1 MSLPISKA
9 ADKIM
14 NTNVKAD
21 KVAAVRMSD
30 VKKSFGGVH
39 ALRGVSL
46 TIQPGTIHALV
57 GENGAGKSTLLK
69 ILQGVLS
76 PTEGTIEVFG
86 ERMTENSPENSRR
99 LGIEMIF
106 QDLSLIPSL
115 SVAQNIFLNRE
126 PRRMTLLV
134 DERREIAQAADIIGQ
149 LNLRVD
155 TRTPVS
161 ELSPGQA
168 QLTEIAKAIHQKARV
183 LILDEPTSSL
193 SAQEADT
200 LFGMLR
206 KLTAAGTAVVY
217 VSHRMTEIM
226 TIADEITILRDGQN
240 VTSGKTSDFTLDSI
254 VQNMVGKR
262 VTGFQY
268 QARPID
274 RSGAPALKVRDLSG
288 PSGKPEHVSF
298 EVHKGEIVGIAGLMG
313 AGRSELARLLFG
325 VDRRKGG
332 SVELDGRPL
341 EFRSPADAIK
351 AGIVLVPE
359 SRHDEGLI
367 VEHSVGHNLGLP
379 QVDQMVRGPFIDRRR
394 ESSLNAELISRL
406 RIKTP
411 NAENKVRN
419 LSGGNQQKIVI
430 AKWLAT
436 DPSVVILDEPTAG
449 VDIGS
454 KAEIVELIR
463 NVASSGKSVI
473 VISSEPA
480 ELLATSDRIL
490 VMSNG
495 KLAREIERDEIEG
508 WAENAGDETQSP
520 LIRRE
525 LGLQVAIQK
534 ASQNVH

>member
-1 MSLPISKA
+1 MKPQSITES
-9 ADKIM
+9 
-14 NTNVKAD
+14 
-21 KVAAVRMSD
+21 VAAVRMSD
-30 VKKSFGGVH
+30 VRKSFGGVH

-69 ILQGVLS
+69 ILQGVVT
-76 PTEGTIEVFG
+76 PTEGSIEVFG
-86 ERMTENSPENSRR
+86 EHMSSNTPENSRR

-106 QDLSLIPSL
+106 QDLSLIPTL

-126 PRRMTLLV
+126 PRRLSILV
-134 DERREIAQAADIIGQ
+134 DERREIAQAAEIIRQ

-155 TRTPVS
+155 PRTPVS

-168 QLTEIAKAIHQKARV
+168 QLTEIAKAIHQKARI

-206 KLTAAGTAVVY
+206 KLTAAGTAVIY

-240 VTSGKTSDFTLDSI
+240 VTSGRTSEFTLDSI
-254 VQNMVGKR
+254 VQHMVGKR

-268 QARPID
+268 QARPIN
-274 RSGAPALKVRDLSG
+274 RSDNPALTVRGLSG
-288 PSGKPEHVSF
+288 PSGKPSDVSF
-298 EVHKGEIVGIAGLMG
+298 DVHKGEIVGIAGLLG

-325 VDRRKGG
+325 VDKKTAGT
-332 SVELDGRPL
+332 VELSGRAV
-341 EFRSPADAIK
+341 EFKSPSDAIK

-359 SRHDEGLI
+359 SRHDEGLV
-367 VEHSVGHNLGLP
+367 VEHSVGENLGLP
-379 QVDQMVRGPFIDRRR
+379 QIDQLVRGPFIDRRR
-394 ESSLNAELISRL
+394 EGSLTSDLIKQL

-411 NAENKVRN
+411 SAENKVRN

-436 DPSVVILDEPTAG
+436 NPSVVILDEPTAG

-454 KAEIVELIR
+454 KSEIVELIR
-463 NVASSGKSVI
+463 SVASSGKSVI

-490 VMSNG
+490 VMNNG
-495 KLAREIERDEIEG
+495 RLAREIERDEIES
-508 WAENAGDETQSP
+508 WATSAGDETQSP
-520 LIRRE
+520 LIRTE

-534 ASQNVH
+534 ATQNVH

>member
-1 MSLPISKA
+1 MTTTTQTH
-9 ADKIM
+9 D
-14 NTNVKAD
+14 
-21 KVAAVRMSD
+21 VAAVRMSD
-30 VKKSFGGVH
+30 IRKSYGGVH

-46 TIQPGTIHALV
+46 TIRPGTIHALV

-69 ILQGVLS
+69 ILQGVVT

-86 ERMTENSPENSRR
+86 EHMSVSTPENSRR
-99 LGIEMIF
+99 LGVEMIF

-115 SVAQNIFLNRE
+115 SVAQNVFLNRE
-126 PRRMTLLV
+126 PKRMGMLV
-134 DERREIAQAADIIGQ
+134 DERKEIALAAEIIHE
-149 LNLRVD
+149 LNLMVD
-155 TRTPVS
+155 PRTPVA

-168 QLTEIAKAIHQKARV
+168 QLTEIAKAISQNARV

-193 SAQEADT
+193 SAQEVET
-200 LFGMLR
+200 LFGRLR
-206 KLTAAGTAVVY
+206 KLTAAGTAIIY

-240 VTSGKTSDFTLDSI
+240 VTSGKVSDLTLDAI
-254 VQNMVGKR
+254 VQHMVGKR
-262 VTGFQY
+262 VSGFEYRPHPVDRTGE
-268 QARPID
+268 
-274 RSGAPALKVRDLSG
+274 PALRVRGLSG
-288 PSGKPEHVSF
+288 DKGKPAEVSF
-298 EVHKGEIVGIAGLMG
+298 DLHNGEVLGIAGLMG
-313 AGRSELARLLFG
+313 AGRSELARVLFG
-325 VDRRKGG
+325 VDRKTAGT
-332 SVELDGRPL
+332 VELNGTEL
-341 EFRSPADAIK
+341 EFRAPIDAIK

-359 SRHDEGLI
+359 SRHEEGLV
-367 VEHSVGHNLGLP
+367 VEHTVGHNLGLP
-379 QVDQMVRGPFIDRRR
+379 QIDRLASGPFIDRHK
-394 ESSLNAELISRL
+394 ENSLTSDLISRL

-411 NAENKVRN
+411 SADNRVRN

-463 NVASSGKSVI
+463 GIAAAGKSVI

-490 VMSNG
+490 VLSNG
-495 KLAREIERDEIEG
+495 RLSREITREEIDS
-508 WAENAGDETQSP
+508 WATTVGDETQST
-520 LIRRE
+520 LIRTE

-534 ASQNVH
+534 ASQNVQ

>member
-1 MSLPISKA
+1 
-9 ADKIM
+9 
-14 NTNVKAD
+14 
-21 KVAAVRMSD
+21 
-30 VKKSFGGVH
+30 
-39 ALRGVSL
+39 
-46 TIQPGTIHALV
+46 
-57 GENGAGKSTLLK
+57 
-69 ILQGVLS
+69 
-76 PTEGTIEVFG
+76 
-86 ERMTENSPENSRR
+86 
-99 LGIEMIF
+99 
-106 QDLSLIPSL
+106 
-115 SVAQNIFLNRE
+115 
-126 PRRMTLLV
+126 
-134 DERREIAQAADIIGQ
+134 
-149 LNLRVD
+149 
-155 TRTPVS
+155 
-161 ELSPGQA
+161 
-168 QLTEIAKAIHQKARV
+168 
-183 LILDEPTSSL
+183 
-193 SAQEADT
+193 
-200 LFGMLR
+200 
-206 KLTAAGTAVVY
+206 
-217 VSHRMTEIM
+217 
-226 TIADEITILRDGQN
+226 
-240 VTSGKTSDFTLDSI
+240 
-254 VQNMVGKR
+254 
-262 VTGFQY
+262 
-268 QARPID
+268 
-274 RSGAPALKVRDLSG
+274 
-288 PSGKPEHVSF
+288 
-298 EVHKGEIVGIAGLMG
+298 MG

-325 VDRRKGG
+325 VDRRKAG
-332 SVELDGRPL
+332 SVELDGKAL

-379 QVDQMVRGPFIDRRR
+379 QVDEMVRGPFVDRNR
-394 ESSLNAELISRL
+394 ENSLHAELISRL

-490 VMSNG
+490 VMCNG
-495 KLAREIERDEIEG
+495 KLAREIERDEIEA
-508 WAENAGDETQSP
+508 WAENAGDGTQSP